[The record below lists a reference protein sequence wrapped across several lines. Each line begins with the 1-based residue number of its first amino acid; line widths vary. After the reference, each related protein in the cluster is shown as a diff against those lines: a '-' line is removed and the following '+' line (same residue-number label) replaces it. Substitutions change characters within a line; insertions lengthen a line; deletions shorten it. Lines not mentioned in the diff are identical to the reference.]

1 VTPAAPLRSGAQ
13 DIAAH
18 LRKLAAHSAV
28 YGAADVFQS
37 LVNFLLVPVYTAYL
51 TAADYGTLALLLLFG
66 TVAKI
71 VFRLG
76 LDAGFFRVHYD
87 LETEDQ
93 RRRLAGTVAVFAAG
107 VGAVFLA
114 AAIAG
119 SGTLARLV
127 LDADTPELRRLIVVV
142 AADLWLGTFAF
153 VPLALLRIHDR
164 PGLFSALA
172 VVRHAVNIAL
182 KVALLV
188 KGLGVAGVVWSDAIS
203 TGVFSLAL
211 LPILRRHAAPAFSW
225 TLLAPALRFGVP
237 KVPHGILVQALNL
250 ADRKILDLF
259 VSRAE
264 VGIYQLG
271 YTFGGT
277 VKFGLSAFEP
287 AWQPFV
293 YAQARRA
300 DAPTVL
306 SRVVTWAF
314 GAFVAVCLAVAVLG
328 GDLLVLM
335 TPRNPAFWP
344 AAAIVPV
351 VALAYLLHG
360 AFLLGSVGIGI
371 EKRARYYPMIT
382 AAAAAANVGG
392 NFLLIPRFGT
402 MGAAWATVLSYAVMA
417 GLGVA
422 ISSRLY
428 PIPFETGR
436 LAGLLAAAA
445 LAYAASLFAP
455 TDRAFGLLV
464 KLGVIAAFALGAWAL
479 MRTRHPPTEL

>member
-1 VTPAAPLRSGAQ
+1 M
-13 DIAAH
+13 
-18 LRKLAAHSAV
+18 

-37 LVNFLLVPVYTAYL
+37 LINFLLVPVYTAYL

-87 LETEDQ
+87 LDTEEE
-93 RRRLAGTVAVFAAG
+93 RRRLAGTVALFAAG

-114 AAIAG
+114 AAVLG
-119 SGTLARLV
+119 SGLLARLL
-127 LDADTPELRRLIVVV
+127 LDADTAELRRLIVIV

-164 PGLFSALA
+164 PGLFSTLA
-172 VVRHAVNIAL
+172 VVRHALNIAL

-225 TLLAPALRFGVP
+225 RLLAPALRFGVP

-259 VSRAE
+259 VTRAE

-293 YAQARRA
+293 YAQARRQ
-300 DAPTVL
+300 DAPAVL

-314 GAFVAVCLAVAVLG
+314 AAFLVVGVAVAVLG

-335 TPRNPAFWP
+335 TPKNPAFWP
-344 AAAIVPV
+344 AAALVPV
-351 VALAYLLHG
+351 VALAYLFHG
-360 AFLLGSVGIGI
+360 AFLLGSIGIGI
-371 EKRARYYPMIT
+371 EKRARYYPIIT
-382 AAAAAANVGG
+382 AASAAVNIAG

-417 GLGVA
+417 GLGLA
-422 ISSRLY
+422 ISHRLY
-428 PIPFETGR
+428 PVPFETGR
-436 LAGLLAAAA
+436 LAGLVAAAA
-445 LAYAASLFAP
+445 LAYAGSWFAP
-455 TDRAFGLLV
+455 ADRVPGLLV
-464 KLGVIAAFALGAWAL
+464 KLGLIAAFGVGAGTL
-479 MRTRHPPTEL
+479 LRMRGRRAGL